1 MTTGAEQGGRNAG
14 RDERFWAAAC
24 VAGGAALIAFAP
36 IGLRLSEVG
45 PQATAFWRMVFALPL
60 LAIAFTVAP
69 SKPGG
74 KDVSVLAAAGV
85 CFAFD
90 VALYHAALM
99 STTVV
104 NATLLSNMTP
114 IFAAISGWLLFK
126 ERIGVGFATGAA
138 VAIAGAMMLAI
149 ARARAGHGGDAGVT
163 GDALALASAVF
174 YAGYLIILNV
184 VRKRVGVR
192 AAMFFTTLASAV
204 VLFAIT
210 LALGEDFWPET
221 AKGWAVLVGLGVV
234 VHVGGQGLIAA
245 GLGRLPI
252 ALSTV
257 LLWIQPVSAAA
268 LSWILFGEAL
278 GPMAIAG
285 AALVLGGVFIVQ
297 RAR

>member
-1 MTTGAEQGGRNAG
+1 MTTGAEQGGRAPG

-36 IGLRLSEVG
+36 IGLRLSELG

-114 IFAAISGWLLFK
+114 IFAAVSGWLLFK
-126 ERIGVGFATGAA
+126 ERIGAGFATGAA

-163 GDALALASAVF
+163 GDALALASAIF

-192 AAMFFTTLASAV
+192 AAMFFTTLASAA

-268 LSWILFGEAL
+268 ISWVLFGEAL